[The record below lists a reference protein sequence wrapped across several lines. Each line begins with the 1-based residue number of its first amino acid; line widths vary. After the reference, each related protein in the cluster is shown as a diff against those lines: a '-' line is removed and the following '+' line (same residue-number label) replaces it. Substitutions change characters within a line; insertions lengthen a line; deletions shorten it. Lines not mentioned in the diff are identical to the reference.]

1 MTQDDAAALAAE
13 SASISEEHHAA
24 GSLSPLTDP
33 HCASRDEDWEEDPP
47 RRKPGRQEEDADEE
61 AGPPNFDEIKFR
73 HLRLLDK
80 LIALT
85 HPLACEYL
93 RTALEVSPDAPGRER
108 VINTG
113 CKLVGSTNQLIG
125 TSGRLRGEG

>member
-1 MTQDDAAALAAE
+1 MTQDEVDLVGE
-13 SASISEEHHAA
+13 SAIRSEEHDAP
-24 GSLSPLTDP
+24 GGLPPRIDGQCGT
-33 HCASRDEDWEEDPP
+33 RDEEWEEDPP
-47 RRKPGRQEEDADEE
+47 RRRSDRQEEDADEE
-61 AGPPNFDEIKFR
+61 EGAPNFDEIKFR
-73 HLRLLDK
+73 HLRLLEK

-93 RTALEVSPDAPGRER
+93 RTALEVSADAPGRER

-125 TSGRLRGEG
+125 TSCRLREG